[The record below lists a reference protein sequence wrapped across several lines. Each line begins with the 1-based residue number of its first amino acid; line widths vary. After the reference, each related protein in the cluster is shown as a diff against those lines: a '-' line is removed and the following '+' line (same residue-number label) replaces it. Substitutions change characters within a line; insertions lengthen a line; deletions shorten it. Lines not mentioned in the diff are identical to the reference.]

1 MATQGETRP
10 EALLADGSKQA
21 HSRAAGLASQGIP
34 EMTDKDRLILTCT
47 LLPVELQTLR
57 QKQNLAGPCANSQG
71 STGWQ
76 PAPTRP
82 SRKPISAQC
91 DEFPKARGQEL
102 HELSEQRGSG
112 TDLVANLTLAT
123 P

>member
-21 HSRAAGLASQGIP
+21 HSRAAGLASQRP
-34 EMTDKDRLILTCT
+34 TDKDRLILTCT

-91 DEFPKARGQEL
+91 DEFPKARRQEL